1 MHQAKVEFTQPNP
14 TSNTVHQVTV
24 ECTTEASPKAITYW
38 VFKVDCSLFRNNT
51 KECNHLLAVQGCD
64 DPPVSAPPH
73 RGGGRGLPPALQA
86 HHPPGASQSSFTRF
100 TLCLLQVTR
109 SDFGAYKCV
118 SKNSLGETE
127 GQIRLYEIASE
138 STVATP
144 SPTEPTSRERPVRPT
159 TRSL

>member
-1 MHQAKVEFTQPNP
+1 MLKDVMILRSLRHHTEEEVEGYRLHSRLTI
-14 TSNTVHQVTV
+14 HQVPV
-24 ECTTEASPKAITYW
+24 KALNLGKFI
-38 VFKVDCSLFRNNT
+38 F
-51 KECNHLLAVQGCD
+51 
-64 DPPVSAPPH
+64 
-73 RGGGRGLPPALQA
+73 
-86 HHPPGASQSSFTRF
+86 SSGE
-100 TLCLLQVTR
+100 LQVTR

-159 TRSL
+159 TR